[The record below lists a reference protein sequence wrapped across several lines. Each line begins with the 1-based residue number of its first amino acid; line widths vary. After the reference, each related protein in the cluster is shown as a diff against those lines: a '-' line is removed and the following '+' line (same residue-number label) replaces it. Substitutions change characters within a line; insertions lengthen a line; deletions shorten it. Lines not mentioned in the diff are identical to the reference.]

1 MKKEDFN
8 YFLPDELI
16 AQTPL
21 EPRDH
26 ARLLHF
32 NRQSE
37 TITNLQ
43 FFNLVDIL
51 QKGDVLVVND
61 TKVIPARIYGR
72 KVDTKAHIEFLLH
85 KRLNLDEWEVLAKP
99 GKRLKAGS
107 KVDFFVDK
115 HNSPLQLEVLEDLE
129 DGLKKVKFYYEGVFE
144 EILEKIGDMPLP
156 HYIKGKLEK
165 KDRYQTVY
173 ADDKKGGSSAAP
185 TAGLHFT
192 PELMDKLRDKG
203 VEFVKVLLH
212 VGLGTFRPVKTDK
225 IEEHIMHSEYY
236 QVSEEA
242 ADRINAAKRAGRRII
257 AVGTT
262 SVRTLESAAGEDGV
276 IKAGSGDTS
285 IFIYPPYK
293 FKAVDGLITNFHLP
307 KSTLIMLVSA
317 FLTRE
322 KTLEIY
328 SYAVKEKYRF
338 FSFGDSMLLL

>member
-8 YFLPDELI
+8 YILPEELI

-43 FFNLVDIL
+43 FFNLCDIL

-61 TKVIPARIYGR
+61 TKVIPARIYGQ
-72 KVDTKAHIEFLLH
+72 KSDTKANIEFLLH

-99 GKRLKAGS
+99 GKRLKIGS
-107 KVDFFVDK
+107 KVDFFVDE
-115 HNSPLQLEVLEDLE
+115 HNSLLQLEVLEDLE
-129 DGLKKVKFYYEGVFE
+129 DGLKKVKFFYDGVFE

-192 PELMDKLRDKG
+192 PGLMDKLRDKG

-236 QVSEEA
+236 
-242 ADRINAAKRAGRRII
+242 
-257 AVGTT
+257 
-262 SVRTLESAAGEDGV
+262 
-276 IKAGSGDTS
+276 
-285 IFIYPPYK
+285 
-293 FKAVDGLITNFHLP
+293 
-307 KSTLIMLVSA
+307 
-317 FLTRE
+317 
-322 KTLEIY
+322 
-328 SYAVKEKYRF
+328 
-338 FSFGDSMLLL
+338 